1 MEPRKSRMELR
12 SAAFTRAIRRLG
24 QGIDRV
30 PPRADDEELTMEEEG
45 LIQRF
50 EYCFELGWKL
60 LQDVATDLHGQRLG
74 GPRAVIR
81 WATAEGWAEDG
92 EVWLSMLQS
101 RNVTTHVYDRATIP
115 PVLQK
120 IRGVYFR
127 ALHGLE
133 EAARN
138 HCARGSD

>member
-1 MEPRKSRMELR
+1 
-12 SAAFTRAIRRLG
+12 
-24 QGIDRV
+24 
-30 PPRADDEELTMEEEG
+30 MEEEG

-60 LQDVATDLHGQRLG
+60 LQDVEKDLNGQGLG
-74 GPRAVIR
+74 GPRAAIR
-81 WATAEGWAEDG
+81 WATAEGWVDDG
-92 EVWLSMLQS
+92 EVWMSMLQS
-101 RNVTTHVYDRATIP
+101 RNVTMHVYDRAMIQ

-120 IRGVYFR
+120 IRGTYFR

-138 HCARGSD
+138 HCAGGSD

>member
-1 MEPRKSRMELR
+1 MEPRLNRFELR
-12 SAAFTRAIRRLG
+12 LEAFGRAMRRLE
-24 QGIDRV
+24 QGIALVRT
-30 PPRADDEELTMEEEG
+30 RADDEELTMEEEG

-60 LQDVATDLHGQRLG
+60 LQDVEKDLNGQGLG
-74 GPRAVIR
+74 GPRAAIR
-81 WATAEGWAEDG
+81 WATAEGWVDDG
-92 EVWLSMLQS
+92 EVWMSMPQS
-101 RNVTTHVYDRATIP
+101 RNVTTHVYDRAMIQ

-120 IRGVYFR
+120 IRGTYFR

-138 HCARGSD
+138 HCTGGSD

>member
-1 MEPRKSRMELR
+1 MEPRLNRFELR
-12 SAAFTRAIRRLG
+12 LEAFGRAMRRLE
-24 QGIDRV
+24 QGIALVR
-30 PPRADDEELTMEEEG
+30 PRADDEELTMEEEG

-60 LQDVATDLHGQRLG
+60 LQDVEKHLNGQGLG
-74 GPRAVIR
+74 GPRAAIR
-81 WATAEGWAEDG
+81 WATAEGWVDDG
-92 EVWLSMLQS
+92 EVWMSMLQS
-101 RNVTTHVYDRATIP
+101 RNVTTHVYDRAMIQ

-120 IRGVYFR
+120 IRGTYFR

-138 HCARGSD
+138 HCAGGSD

>member
-1 MEPRKSRMELR
+1 MEPRLNRFELR
-12 SAAFTRAIRRLG
+12 LEAFGRAMRRLE
-24 QGIDRV
+24 QGIALVRT
-30 PPRADDEELTMEEEG
+30 RADDEELTMEEEG

-60 LQDVATDLHGQRLG
+60 LQDVEKDLNGQGLG
-74 GPRAVIR
+74 GPRAAIR
-81 WATAEGWAEDG
+81 WATAEGWVDDG
-92 EVWLSMLQS
+92 EVWMSMLQS
-101 RNVTTHVYDRATIP
+101 RNVTTHGYDRAMIQ

-120 IRGVYFR
+120 IRGTYFR

-138 HCARGSD
+138 HCAGGSD

>member
-1 MEPRKSRMELR
+1 MEPRLNRFELR
-12 SAAFTRAIRRLG
+12 LEAFGRAMRRLE
-24 QGIDRV
+24 QGIALVRT
-30 PPRADDEELTMEEEG
+30 RADDEELTMEEEG

-60 LQDVATDLHGQRLG
+60 LQDVEKDLNGQGLG
-74 GPRAVIR
+74 GPRAAIR
-81 WATAEGWAEDG
+81 WATAEGWVDDG
-92 EVWLSMLQS
+92 EVWMSMLQS
-101 RNVTTHVYDRATIP
+101 RNVTTHVYDRAMIQ

-120 IRGVYFR
+120 IRGTYFR

-138 HCARGSD
+138 HCAGGSD

>member
-1 MEPRKSRMELR
+1 MEPRLNRFELR
-12 SAAFTRAIRRLG
+12 LEAFGRAMRRLE
-24 QGIDRV
+24 QGIALVRT
-30 PPRADDEELTMEEEG
+30 RADDEELTMEEEG

-60 LQDVATDLHGQRLG
+60 LQDVEKDLNGQGLG
-74 GPRAVIR
+74 GPRAAIR
-81 WATAEGWAEDG
+81 WATDEGWVDDG
-92 EVWLSMLQS
+92 EVWMSMLQS
-101 RNVTTHVYDRATIP
+101 RNVTTHVYDRAMIQ

-120 IRGVYFR
+120 IRGTYFR

-138 HCARGSD
+138 HCAGGSD

>member
-1 MEPRKSRMELR
+1 MEPRLNRFELR
-12 SAAFTRAIRRLG
+12 LEAFGRAMRRLE
-24 QGIDRV
+24 QGIALVRS
-30 PPRADDEELTMEEEG
+30 RADDEELTMEEEG

-50 EYCFELGWKL
+50 EYSFELGWKL
-60 LQDVATDLHGQRLG
+60 LQDVEKDLNGQGLG
-74 GPRAVIR
+74 GPRAAIR
-81 WATAEGWAEDG
+81 WATAEGWVDDG
-92 EVWLSMLQS
+92 EVWMSMLQS
-101 RNVTTHVYDRATIP
+101 RNLTTHVYDRAMIQ

-120 IRGVYFR
+120 IRGTYFR